1 MISRNLAASAA
12 GAVLCM
18 ALAGPAATPAWGLSS
33 DSRQPIH
40 LAADRADINRKTGIS
55 VYTGD
60 VKVTRGTMRM
70 TGDKLTVYTDKDGQV
85 QKMVAVGKPATYRQ
99 LPDNKK
105 QYLKGEGQTI
115 EYYAGQDRVV
125 LLDRARVWQGGNTFR
140 SNRIVYSIANDVVNA
155 GAASGKDRV
164 HITIP
169 PTKNT
174 DSH

>member
-1 MISRNLAASAA
+1 MISRNRTGSAA
-12 GAVLCM
+12 V
-18 ALAGPAATPAWGLSS
+18 ALAGITLAGLTAAPAWGLSS

-40 LAADRADINRKTGIS
+40 LAADRADMYRKTGIS
-55 VYTGD
+55 VYSGD
-60 VKVTRGTMRM
+60 VQVTRGTMRM

-125 LLDRARVWQGGNTFR
+125 LLHQARVWQGGNIFR
-140 SNRIVYSIANDVVNA
+140 SNRIVYSISKDVVNA
-155 GAASGKDRV
+155 GAAGGKDRV

-169 PTKNT
+169 PKTT